1 MGAGKLERVRLGYRV
16 NNAITV
22 GVCVILSLVVVPFRQ
37 PLMSLFV
44 SAEED
49 PALTQAVIQMG
60 MSMLAITPLFY
71 WLLGLVHSTLNT
83 MAGAG
88 DTLFSMIAMVV
99 MMLLRV
105 ALAWAFITFLHTDY
119 VGIWWAFPISWA
131 ITLVFVLVHYFRGS
145 WQQKAVLRQ
154 KQQQATH

>member
-1 MGAGKLERVRLGYRV
+1 
-16 NNAITV
+16 
-22 GVCVILSLVVVPFRQ
+22 
-37 PLMSLFV
+37 
-44 SAEED
+44 
-49 PALTQAVIQMG
+49 
-60 MSMLAITPLFY
+60 MLAITPLFY

-105 ALAWAFITFLHTDY
+105 ALDY

>member
-1 MGAGKLERVRLGYRV
+1 
-16 NNAITV
+16 
-22 GVCVILSLVVVPFRQ
+22 
-37 PLMSLFV
+37 
-44 SAEED
+44 
-49 PALTQAVIQMG
+49 MG

-131 ITLVFVLVHYFRGS
+131 ITLVFVLVHNFRGS